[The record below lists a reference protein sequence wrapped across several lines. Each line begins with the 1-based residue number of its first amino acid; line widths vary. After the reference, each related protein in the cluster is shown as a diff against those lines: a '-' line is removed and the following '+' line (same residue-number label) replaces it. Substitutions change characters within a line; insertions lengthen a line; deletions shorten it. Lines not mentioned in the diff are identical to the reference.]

1 MDYYARLVELL
12 ALLPAD
18 VQEEAIR
25 LAAFLAAEAAVA
37 PLSASAFLSF
47 TFLYFSGIVAAKI
60 GIVVARIGIIATQI
74 LKMDAFIRA
83 AYF

>member
-25 LAAFLAAEAAVA
+25 LAAFLAASAAVA

-47 TFLYFSGIVAAKI
+47 TFLYFTFLYFSGIVAAKS
-60 GIVVARIGIIATQI
+60 GIVVARIGIIAT
-74 LKMDAFIRA
+74 
-83 AYF
+83 